1 MVLDPD
7 NGIVVTKDKTRKKR
21 STKKGNLIEWFVNVK
36 ASKNQLGLIL
46 FVFSGYA
53 IKKIVLDLDN
63 GIDDS
68 QRLGYSLIGQ

>member
-1 MVLDPD
+1 MFEFQIIGYTMKKIVLDPD

-46 FVFSGYA
+46 FDIVF
-53 IKKIVLDLDN
+53 
-63 GIDDS
+63 
-68 QRLGYSLIGQ
+68 RLRNQKDRARP